1 MLDVVIRDIRYPST
15 SDRNGIDIYKILTLG
30 FQDVDTKI
38 GPLKAVGLS
47 FMFFAIMV
55 FVSV

>member
-1 MLDVVIRDIRYPST
+1 MVIRDIRYPST